1 MNKLKLKVSNIPTK
15 TPKGM
20 PTAIQLVTKKKN
32 RILFEYTEKDGKM
45 FVHPN
50 QLKPNPL
57 NVEIYSNKEE
67 ETKTQEDIAKS
78 FRQRVE
84 NGQCPNVQ
92 PIVVYHDGLIDAGH
106 TRWKAGK
113 LIDCELWVTLSD
125 SEYPDV
131 DNKPYTAL
139 EQVTSSNKQ
148 RKITPSVKLNEFEAK
163 NKAYVSEFGHNR
175 SRKEEDKHLS
185 DMSIARNTMEKLLE
199 IKSKRPD
206 LLPLIDNSSYTVQGA
221 YDEATD
227 KNKVKVIKS
236 NNPNRDW
243 SQYYSDN
250 TFKIIMNRVANVIS
264 KMKDISYKLN
274 GEIINPFND
283 YVKAAVTA
291 NISWM
296 MESIGAEVLRGEGH
310 KVVCATG
317 HPTDPDI
324 YHSDIDDKVEIKVTS
339 FDGANT
345 KWKGGQGIREG
356 QYILVAYDEMIE
368 RWLVVFTKLTERDWK
383 SAGQAGHTLPIKN
396 VFDNHK
402 KDMQI
407 IYGDIYQTNGKLQVE
422 LEKL

>member
-1 MNKLKLKVSNIPTK
+1 MN
-15 TPKGM
+15 
-20 PTAIQLVTKKKN
+20 KKKN
-32 RILFEYTEKDGKM
+32 RILFEYTEKDGKI

-78 FRQRVE
+78 FRQRVQ

-92 PIVVYHDGLIDAGH
+92 PIVVYPDGLIDAGH

-113 LIDCELWVTLSD
+113 LIGCELWVTLSD

-131 DNKPYTAL
+131 ENKPYTAL
-139 EQVTSSNKQ
+139 EQVTSSNKH
-148 RKITPSVKLNEFEAK
+148 RKITQSVKLNEFEAK
-163 NKAYVSEFGHNR
+163 SKAYVLEFGISR
-175 SRKEEDKHLS
+175 SRKEEDKHLAEMKIS
-185 DMSIARNTMEKLLE
+185 RDTMEKLQE
-199 IKSKRPD
+199 IKRNRPD
-206 LLPLIDNSSYTVQGA
+206 LLPLIDNGDFTVKAA
-221 YDEATD
+221 YDEATG
-227 KNKVKVIKS
+227 KNKVKVVKS
-236 NNPNRDW
+236 NNPDRDW

-250 TFKIIMNRVANVIS
+250 TFKIIMGRAFNVIS
-264 KMKDISYKLN
+264 QMKNINYKLN
-274 GEIINPFND
+274 DEIFYPFND
-283 YVKAAVTA
+283 FVKAAVTA
-291 NISWM
+291 NISWFL
-296 MESIGAEVLRGEGH
+296 ESIGAEVLRSEGYD
-310 KVVCATG
+310 VECASG

-324 YHSDIDDKVEIKVTS
+324 YHRDIDDKVEIKVTS

-368 RWLVVFTKLTERDWK
+368 RWLVVFTKLTEKDWK